1 MGATANLDGCVSLP
15 LVILSDSR
23 FWGVAGFAI
32 GASAG
37 AAAVDDLAASASI
50 TLAALLLAD
59 CAELGA
65 AEAAPY
71 VVVVEDA
78 GGAIAD
84 FWLDCESEFF
94 SLPAGAK
101 ERLGRGVKIGA
112 TAGVCVDEAPG
123 ATPGDAAACVF
134 RCELSAGAAFC

>member
-1 MGATANLDGCVSLP
+1 VSLP

-65 AEAAPY
+65 VACAEVAPY
-71 VVVVEDA
+71 VVVVEDVA
-78 GGAIAD
+78 GAIAD